1 MSDADRHRLRATFGE
16 DAELYERARPEYPA
30 ELFADL
36 VALALLGPGSSV
48 LEIGCGTGQAT
59 VALARLGCAVTAVE
73 LGGALAGIARRKL
86 TGFDAR
92 VVVTP
97 FEDWQLPPEPFD
109 LVVAATSFHW
119 VDPAVRVRKSADALR
134 PGGSLAVVSTHHVAG
149 GTNAFFADAQ
159 RCYERFD
166 PATPPGLQLQA
177 ADDLPCD
184 SAEFDQ
190 SGRFGPVL
198 FRRYVA
204 DHTYTSDGYL
214 NLLSTF
220 SGHRALPSP
229 ARQGLFSCLR
239 HLIDN
244 NHQGVITKR
253 LMTQLAIAHR
263 AR

>member
-1 MSDADRHRLRATFGE
+1 MSEADRHRLRTTFSE
-16 DAELYERARPEYPA
+16 DAELYDRARPEYPT

-36 VALALLGPGSSV
+36 ATLAGLGPGSGV

-59 VALARLGCAVTAVE
+59 VALARLGCTVTAVE
-73 LGGALAGIARRKL
+73 LGGSLARVARRKL
-86 TGFDAR
+86 AGLDAR
-92 VVVTP
+92 VVVTT
-97 FEDWQLPPEPFD
+97 FEEWPLPPEPFD

-119 VDPAVRVRKSADALR
+119 VDPALRVRKSADALR
-134 PGGSLAVVSTHHVAG
+134 PDGSLAVISTHHVAG

-166 PATPPGLQLQA
+166 PATPPDLRLLP

-184 SAEFDQ
+184 GAEFDQ

-198 FRRYVA
+198 FRRYQA
-204 DHTYTSDGYL
+204 DHIYTTDEYL

-220 SGHRALPSP
+220 SGHRALPSG

-244 NHQGVITKR
+244 NHRGEISKR

-263 AR
+263 AH